1 VKFALAKG
9 LKPVLCIGEH
19 LEEREA
25 GVTADVVKKQLE
37 EGLKDISAAEM
48 ANVVIAYEPVWAIGT
63 GKTATPEIAEAT
75 HQDIRNILTN
85 LYGAEVAENV
95 TVQYG
100 GSVSDTNVD
109 SLMAQ
114 KNIDG
119 ALVGGASLKLAPF
132 TKIAKFEKV

>member
-1 VKFALAKG
+1 MSQTAIVKNIKGAKS
-9 LKPVLCIGEH
+9 I
-19 LEEREA
+19 A
-25 GVTADVVKKQLE
+25 GPSYFTY
-37 EGLKDISAAEM
+37 
-48 ANVVIAYEPVWAIGT
+48 N
-63 GKTATPEIAEAT
+63 GKLITEIAEAT

-100 GSVSDTNVD
+100 GSVSDANVD
-109 SLMAQ
+109 NLMAQ